1 MYSRGCLLDQR
12 WGLEGDGFLLEWRG
26 GGGVKEEE
34 EEEEEEVKLHST
46 ID

>member
-1 MYSRGCLLDQR
+1 MKEGWRRG
-12 WGLEGDGFLLEWRG
+12 ERG
-26 GGGVKEEE
+26 RGGGVKEE

>member
-26 GGGVKEEE
+26 GGGVKEGWRRGERGVEE
-34 EEEEEEVKLHST
+34 G
-46 ID
+46 